1 MACCAE
7 CIFCH
12 CFDDDVGIF
21 CTWHDCPTSYGE
33 DACSFFREVQ

>member
-12 CFDDDVGIF
+12 CFENEIF
-21 CTWHDCPTSYGE
+21 CTWHDGPTSYGE
-33 DACSFFREVQ
+33 DACSFFREAQ